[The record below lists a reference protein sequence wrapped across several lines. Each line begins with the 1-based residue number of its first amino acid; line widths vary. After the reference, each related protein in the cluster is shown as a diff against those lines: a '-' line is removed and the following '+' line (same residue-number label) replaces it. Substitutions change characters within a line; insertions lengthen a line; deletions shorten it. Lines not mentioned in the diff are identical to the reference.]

1 MFCLFGSRHVPWVL
15 ASLARPPLGG
25 RGNVIP
31 QSWAWWGCRQAA
43 GLGRSRGGGSLGVTL
58 RSGQGGSGPWCI
70 LLLPAAVSS
79 RCWCQGCSALCCH
92 PSRVCLLPREGS
104 GVLSCVGHSRQSAV
118 GANAC
123 CRPSGTHLCV
133 GVSGACTT
141 TGYRLSK
148 WEPSYSPPHLL
159 CVSAFMIFVI
169 WQVMVRVV

>member
-1 MFCLFGSRHVPWVL
+1 MEYGVVQLGAGMTIRGVRLVCHHACGYGSM
-15 ASLARPPLGG
+15 
-25 RGNVIP
+25 
-31 QSWAWWGCRQAA
+31 
-43 GLGRSRGGGSLGVTL
+43 
-58 RSGQGGSGPWCI
+58 
-70 LLLPAAVSS
+70 
-79 RCWCQGCSALCCH
+79 
-92 PSRVCLLPREGS
+92 GS